1 MRTARLLM
9 AGSIALAAITIGAA
23 GDASGQ
29 VVASDEWRKG
39 TTLAV
44 FGGAA
49 SASGTRATTGAAI
62 GWELLPHL
70 TIDGSGIWEAPRHGA
85 SGFAALIGVRVNI
98 TPPAGLVPFASAGF
112 GLYRASF
119 DANASDTPAFYRRRM
134 TSSGLGL
141 GREQTFDDAA
151 FSVGGGVDVF
161 LHQHLALRPDV
172 RVLLVRG
179 DSDTRAVAVYGVH
192 LAYHFEEH
200 PITPRRGFG
209 QRPGRSRR

>member
-9 AGSIALAAITIGAA
+9 AGSIALAAVTLGAA
-23 GDASGQ
+23 RDASAQG
-29 VVASDEWRKG
+29 AATTEWRKG
-39 TTLAV
+39 TALAV

-49 SASGTRATTGAAI
+49 SGSGTRATTGASI

-70 TIDGSGIWEAPRHGA
+70 TIDGSGVWEAPRNGA
-85 SGFAALIGVRVNI
+85 SAFAALIGVRVNL
-98 TPPAGLVPFASAGF
+98 TPPAGLVPFASAGV
-112 GLYRASF
+112 GVYRASF
-119 DANASDTPAFYRRRM
+119 DANSAGAPAFYQRRM
-134 TSSGLGL
+134 TSTGLGI

-172 RVLLVRG
+172 RVMLVRG
-179 DSDTRAVAVYGVH
+179 DSQTRAVAVYGVH

-200 PITPRRGFG
+200 PVTPRRGFG
-209 QRPGRSRR
+209 TRPGRVR